1 MLAAAREGITG
12 RVIAVVQPH
21 RFTRLRDHMEEFQG
35 AFNDA
40 DVVYAA
46 PVYPAGEAPIE
57 GVDSAAM
64 VEGIKARGHR
74 SAHLVAGADALA
86 GELAASIQPGD
97 MVVCLGAGDITKWA
111 AGLADAIAGKLGA
124 A

>member
-1 MLAAAREGITG
+1 MLSAAREGARG

-46 PVYPAGEAPIE
+46 PVYPAGEAPIA
-57 GVDSAAM
+57 GIDSAAM

-74 SAHLVAGADALA
+74 AAFVIDGPVPLADNLA
-86 GELAASIQPGD
+86 QSLQEGD

-111 AGLADAIAGKLGA
+111 AGLADAIRDRRQAG
-124 A
+124 